1 MELADLA
8 LPAVFFAGVISFLS
22 PCVLPLV
29 PAYISYIAGESVG
42 DTAGARGI
50 PTRLS
55 ILGLS
60 LFFVFGFSTVF
71 ILLGASASTL
81 GQWLLQYRYETGIVC
96 GLIIIIF
103 GLFMTGV
110 IKLPHLQ
117 RDTRF
122 QINVEGGRPLSAYL
136 LGLAFGFG
144 WTPCIG
150 PVLGTVLAASAYSAT
165 LSKGMALLSI
175 YALGLSMPFLAA
187 AFFTEELATRL
198 KNMRR
203 FGRTLH
209 LVAGIVLIITGI
221 TMITGQ
227 LSAFGFWLLRT
238 FPVFSTV
245 G

>member
-81 GQWLLQYRYETGIVC
+81 GQWLLQYRYETGIVG

>member
-81 GQWLLQYRYETGIVC
+81 
-96 GLIIIIF
+96 
-103 GLFMTGV
+103 
-110 IKLPHLQ
+110 
-117 RDTRF
+117 
-122 QINVEGGRPLSAYL
+122 
-136 LGLAFGFG
+136 
-144 WTPCIG
+144 
-150 PVLGTVLAASAYSAT
+150 
-165 LSKGMALLSI
+165 
-175 YALGLSMPFLAA
+175 
-187 AFFTEELATRL
+187 
-198 KNMRR
+198 
-203 FGRTLH
+203 
-209 LVAGIVLIITGI
+209 
-221 TMITGQ
+221 
-227 LSAFGFWLLRT
+227 
-238 FPVFSTV
+238 
-245 G
+245 

>member
-8 LPAVFFAGVISFLS
+8 LPAVFLAGVISFLS

-81 GQWLLQYRYETGIVC
+81 GQWLLQYRYETGIVG

-165 LSKGMALLSI
+165 LSKGIALLSI
-175 YALGLSMPFLAA
+175 YALGLSLPFLAA

-198 KNMRR
+198 KSMRR

>member
-8 LPAVFFAGVISFLS
+8 LPAVFLAGVISFLS

-42 DTAGARGI
+42 DSAGARGI

-55 ILGLS
+55 VLGLS

-81 GQWLLQYRYETGIVC
+81 GQWLLQYRYETGIVG

-103 GLFMTGV
+103 GLFMIGF

-175 YALGLSMPFLAA
+175 YALGLSLPFLAA

-198 KNMRR
+198 KSMRR